1 MTMKIKFDSNQQYQ
15 LDAINSVVGIFEGQ
29 PLAQSAYEIRLEG
42 TEGILQWSELGLA
55 NGLALSENAILDNL
69 RKVQEQNGL
78 QPSTVLE
85 GLNFTVEMET
95 GTGKT
100 YVYLR
105 TMYELSARYGL
116 KKFVIVVPSVA
127 IREGVMKSIELTKAH
142 FQSLYGNQPLD
153 AWIYDSKQVSRLRQ
167 FATSNQMQLLI
178 INIDAF
184 NKKDIAVIHQENDR
198 MSGRRPIEFVQA
210 ARPIAILDEPQNME
224 TETAKD
230 AIASLNPLC
239 TLRYSATHRN
249 LYNLV
254 YRLDPVKAYDL
265 GLVKQIEVDSIV
277 QGSDY
282 NQPYIRVLAVTPRPS
297 GPPVAK
303 LEIDMATPE
312 GPKRKVVSL
321 SKRGQDLFT
330 LSGERENYR
339 GYVLENIHAGYGFVQ
354 FANGIRLQ
362 KGETQ
367 GGQRDEAMRIQVEE
381 TIETHFEKEL
391 MISRLPDDQ
400 RMKVLSLFF
409 IDRVANYKG
418 DNPKIRDWFV
428 EGYERISRKPEYG
441 ELNPLPVDQIHDGY
455 FAQDAKGLA
464 KDTSGTTRAD
474 DEAYN
479 LIMRDKER
487 LLSMETPLRFIFS
500 HSALREGWDNPNVF
514 QICTLNETH
523 SEMRKRQEIGR
534 GLRLPVRVSGDRC
547 FDKELNILTVVAN
560 ESYREFADS
569 LQREI
574 ETETGV
580 KFDSGR
586 IKDKSKRKRV
596 RLNKGWNAT
605 PEFLELWEKI
615 KHRTR
620 YTVRYSTEELVRG
633 ATKLLKREPP
643 IEKPSFTIQ
652 TAQAKLTEKGIE
664 TVVVSAGGADI
675 GDYSVTMPDMV
686 GYLQR
691 STELTRSTI
700 AEILIQSGRL
710 GEAATNPQQFMD
722 QGLKCIRETLHDLMV
737 DGIKYEKLAG
747 VEYAMMLFKDA
758 ELDNYLDSVIR
769 VDHSIYDH
777 VVYESSI
784 ERNFALA
791 LDKRRDIKLFI
802 KLPRGFVVKT
812 PIGDYVPDWA
822 IVKENDQRLYL
833 VRETKGTDDPAKL
846 RMSEWQKIQCGKK
859 HFGELGVDYEWVQSA
874 DQV

>member
-1 MTMKIKFDSNQQYQ
+1 MKIKFDSNQQYQ
-15 LDAINSVVGIFEGQ
+15 LDAINAVVGIFEGQ
-29 PLAQSAYEIRLEG
+29 PLAQSAYEIRLDRVEG
-42 TEGILQWSELGLA
+42 LLQWSELGLA
-55 NGLALSENAILDNL
+55 NGLALSEDAILDNL
-69 RKVQEQNGL
+69 RTIQEQNGIE
-78 QPSTVLE
+78 PSSALD

-105 TMYELSARYGL
+105 TMYELNSRYGF

-127 IREGVMKSIELTKAH
+127 IREGVMKSIELTSEH
-142 FQSLYGNQPLD
+142 FRALYGNLPLD
-153 AWIYDSKQVSRLRQ
+153 AWIYDSRQVSRLRQ

-224 TETAKD
+224 TETAKA
-230 AIASLNPLC
+230 AIGSLNALC

-254 YRLDPVKAYDL
+254 YTLDPVKAYDL

-277 QGSDY
+277 EGSDY
-282 NQPYIRVLAVTPRPS
+282 NQPYIRVLSIATRPS

-303 LEIDMATPE
+303 LEIDVATPE
-312 GPKRKVVSL
+312 GPKRKPVSV
-321 SKRGQDLFT
+321 SKKGQDLFE

-339 GYVLENIHAGYGFVQ
+339 GYILENIHAGYGFVQ
-354 FANGIRLQ
+354 FANGIRLE

-367 GGQRDEAMRIQVEE
+367 GGQRDDAMRIQIEE

-400 RMKVLSLFF
+400 KMKVLSLFF

-418 DNPKIRDWFV
+418 DTPKIRDWFV
-428 EGYERISRKPEYG
+428 EAYDRVSAKAQYAA
-441 ELNPLPVDQIHDGY
+441 LNPLPVDEVHDGY
-455 FAQDAKGLA
+455 FAQDAKGVV
-464 KDTSGTTRAD
+464 KDTTGSSKAD

-514 QICTLNETH
+514 QICTLNETR
-523 SEMRKRQEIGR
+523 SEMKKRQEIGR
-534 GLRLPVRVSGDRC
+534 GLRLPVRVSGERC
-547 FDKELNILTVVAN
+547 FDKGVNILTVVAN
-560 ESYREFADS
+560 ESYREFADT
-569 LQREI
+569 LQKEI
-574 ETETGV
+574 EDETGV
-580 KFDSGR
+580 RFDSGR
-586 IKDKSKRKRV
+586 IKDKRKR
-596 RLNKGWNAT
+596 RPIKLKKGWRDD
-605 PEFLELWEKI
+605 PYFLELWERI

-620 YTVRYSTEELVRG
+620 YTVRYGTDELVKG
-633 ATKLLKREPP
+633 AVKLLKQEPP

-652 TAQAKLTEKGIE
+652 TAQTRLTKDGVE
-664 TVVVSAGGADI
+664 TTVISADEAEI
-675 GDYSVTMPDMV
+675 HDYKVTIPDMI

-691 STELTRSTI
+691 STELTRATI
-700 AEILIQSGRL
+700 ADILIKGGRL

-722 QGLKCIRETLHDLMV
+722 QALKCIRHTLHDLMV
-737 DGIKYEKLAG
+737 DGIKYEKIAG
-747 VEYAMMLFKDA
+747 AEYEMMLFKDA
-758 ELDNYLDSVIR
+758 ELESYLDSVVR
-769 VDHSIYDH
+769 VDNSIYDY

-784 ERNFALA
+784 ERDFAAA
-791 LDKRRDIKLFI
+791 LNKRKDIKLFI

-822 IVKENDQRLYL
+822 IVKEKDARVYL

-846 RMSEWQKIQCGKK
+846 RISEWQKIQCGKK
-859 HFGELGVDYEWVQSA
+859 HFDQMDDVDYRWVQSA
-874 DQV
+874 DDV